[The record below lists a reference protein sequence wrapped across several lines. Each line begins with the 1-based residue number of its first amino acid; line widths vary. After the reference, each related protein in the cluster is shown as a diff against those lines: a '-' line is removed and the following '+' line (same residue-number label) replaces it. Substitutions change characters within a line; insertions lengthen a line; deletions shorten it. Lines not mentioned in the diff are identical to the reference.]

1 MADQVVG
8 PINSCKQ
15 VVNGSRGLESE
26 VSGNGVGLRGG
37 DGGVEGWEV
46 WANQTRLVILLM
58 GQFSTSV

>member
-15 VVNGSRGLESE
+15 VVNGSRVLESE
-26 VSGNGVGLRGG
+26 VTGIGVWMS
-37 DGGVEGWEV
+37 DGGGWEV
-46 WANQTRLVILLM
+46 WANQTHLVILLM